1 MNQVKNSLVKVVNY
15 NEKRYQN
22 LILVRT
28 QPPPHHHPTPNS
40 LQVDFT
46 NVTSGGARGLR
57 YLHEQR
63 WNVNLAV
70 GRVNLGEGRGQ
81 ICYFTGI
88 YKPRLRVVVT

>member
-1 MNQVKNSLVKVVNY
+1 MNQVKNSLVKIENS
-15 NEKRYQN
+15 EKWYQN

-28 QPPPHHHPTPNS
+28 PPPPHHPTPNS

-46 NVTSGGARGLR
+46 HVTSGRARGLR
-57 YLHEQR
+57 YRHERR